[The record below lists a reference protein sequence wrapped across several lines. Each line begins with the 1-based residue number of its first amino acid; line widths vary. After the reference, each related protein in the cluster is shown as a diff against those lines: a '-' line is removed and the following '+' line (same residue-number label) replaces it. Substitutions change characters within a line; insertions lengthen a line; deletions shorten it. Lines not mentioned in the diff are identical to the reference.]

1 MQYTTNYN
9 LRKPEDNDYYDIA
22 DQNANMDTLDS
33 EIKQIENNALT
44 TSSAINY
51 TTPDSYTAPAS
62 GNNIPTLFGRI
73 TKGLSDLFTNLAA
86 KLDSSKIIAS
96 TNITQAGYVMD
107 GKTCADALTQLNSNY
122 NVIWYPMS
130 IQSDNAISMT
140 NNHLGANSEIIYVG
154 GSWNINKT
162 YADIPTKVTNGV
174 DVWVPLASI
183 SSETGFSIQNG
194 IENVIVNP
202 GSATL
207 YMSNSTNYRQATGYW
222 KIGDTIYIGISVGG
236 FSGNNN
242 TITNISLAN
251 TWFIQP

>member
-1 MQYTTNYN
+1 
-9 LRKPEDNDYYDIA
+9 
-22 DQNANMDTLDS
+22 
-33 EIKQIENNALT
+33 
-44 TSSAINY
+44 
-51 TTPDSYTAPAS
+51 
-62 GNNIPTLFGRI
+62 
-73 TKGLSDLFTNLAA
+73 
-86 KLDSSKIIAS
+86 
-96 TNITQAGYVMD
+96 
-107 GKTCADALTQLNSNY
+107 
-122 NVIWYPMS
+122 MS